1 MIRRPPRSTRTDT
14 LFPYTTLFRSQV
26 PARRKFLRSERAE
39 LGACVDVVPRLAM
52 SRPDTGFTLVHEGR
66 RQIAVQPGQERA
78 VRVSALLGG
87 ELADNSI
94 AIDFARGDLTLAGV
108 AGLPTYNRGVA
119 DHQFLFVNGRPVKDR
134 LLVGA

>member
-39 LGACVDVVPRLAM
+39 LGACVDVVRRLAM

-78 VRVSALLGG
+78 VRVAALLGG

-108 AGLPTYNRGVA
+108 AGPLVEDA
-119 DHQFLFVNGRPVKDR
+119 QIGRAHV
-134 LLVGA
+134 